1 VEVLHL
7 IVEGR
12 SDREI
17 ADRLSISPRTASHHV
32 AAILSRLGVESRT
45 AAATYAVRHHLG

>member
-1 VEVLHL
+1 VLRL

-17 ADRLSISPRTASHHV
+17 ASALSISPRTVMRHV
-32 AAILSRLGVESRT
+32 TGILTKLDVTSRT
-45 AAATYAVRHHLG
+45 AAATLAIRQELV